1 MSKQTIMTK
10 KLSMFAAIAAVVV
23 LMTSCMKT
31 EATVDVQVKQ
41 NGQPASGVTVYKFDN
56 SMGEG
61 ATTIKVN
68 ADGSAKTNAA
78 GVAHFDLKSPDD
90 FPPSSLGVEEA
101 NTFYFATFDEDDSRN
116 GFVAVTIR
124 TGEKKTVTI
133 EME

>member
-1 MSKQTIMTK
+1 MTK
-10 KLSMFAAIAAVVV
+10 KLFMFAAIAAVVV

-31 EATVDVQVKQ
+31 EATVDVQVMRG
-41 NGQPASGVTVYKFDN
+41 GQPVSGVMVYKFDN
-56 SMGEG
+56 TMGEG
-61 ATTIKVN
+61 STTIKTN

-78 GVAHFDLKSPDD
+78 GVAHFELKSPDD
-90 FPPSSLGVEEA
+90 FPPSSLGVEES
-101 NTFYFATFDEDDSRN
+101 NTFYFATFDDEDSRN